1 LVRVKRY
8 FFFFLDCMWEH
19 PFDKKRRLE
28 RTAFSQ
34 AINNKLPRNMVNK
47 IFGYKEIMNE
57 LSGYNTP
64 GTLNNARLS
73 KMAHWIANAPVQ
85 GMNSSEKLRALRTVM
100 NEIGHLNFPYSNRE
114 VQKSILDLYID
125 NLKFVNSKEKL
136 KNLLSFVQPLSGFD
150 RIYMKYIG
158 LTSSKFFNLNT
169 PTRRKVLNLMK
180 DIPYTQ
186 REILAIIGN
195 RQEMIK
201 AIRTDLNLL
210 IKRKQNVLKRITG
223 NAPAVT
229 ETNRKV
235 KERIDREL
243 REVRKRKRNLN
254 NMSTGSLKKLT
265 INASKAL
272 EKNEM

>member
-1 LVRVKRY
+1 
-8 FFFFLDCMWEH
+8 
-19 PFDKKRRLE
+19 
-28 RTAFSQ
+28 
-34 AINNKLPRNMVNK
+34 
-47 IFGYKEIMNE
+47 MNE

-73 KMAHWIANAPVQ
+73 KMAHWIANTPVQ

-100 NEIGHLNFPYSNRE
+100 NEIRHLNFPFHRRE
-114 VQKSILDLYID
+114 AQKTLLDVYID

-136 KNLLSFVQPLSGFD
+136 KNLLSFAQPLSGFD
-150 RIYMKYIG
+150 ARFMKYIG

-169 PTRRKVLNLMK
+169 PTRRKVLNLVK
-180 DIPYTQ
+180 DIRYPVTA
-186 REILAIIGN
+186 REITAIIGN

-243 REVRKRKRNLN
+243 REARKRKRNLN

>member
-1 LVRVKRY
+1 
-8 FFFFLDCMWEH
+8 MWEH
-19 PFDKKRRLE
+19 PFNKKRRLE

-57 LSGYNTP
+57 LPS
-64 GTLNNARLS
+64 TLNNARRS
-73 KMAHWIANAPVQ
+73 KMAHWIANAAVP
-85 GMNSSEKLRALRTVM
+85 GMNSSDKLRALRIVM
-100 NEIGHLNFPYSNRE
+100 SKIGHLNFPMNKNNEQQR
-114 VQKSILDLYID
+114 VLDVYID
-125 NLKFVNSKEKL
+125 HLKFVNSKEKL
-136 KNLLSFVQPLSGFD
+136 NNLLSFVQPFSSRWDGKV
-150 RIYMKYIG
+150 MKNIG
-158 LTSSKFFNLNT
+158 LTPSTFFNLNT

-201 AIRTDLNLL
+201 AIRRDLNYV
-210 IKRKQNVLKRITG
+210 IKKKQNVVKRIFG

-254 NMSTGSLKKLT
+254 NMSTGSLKKLA
-265 INASKAL
+265 INGFWK
-272 EKNEM
+272 KP

>member
-1 LVRVKRY
+1 
-8 FFFFLDCMWEH
+8 MWEH

-114 VQKSILDLYID
+114 VQKRLLDVYID

-150 RIYMKYIG
+150 RRYMKYIG

-169 PTRRKVLNLMK
+169 PTRRKVLNLVK
-180 DIPYTQ
+180 DIRYPGPG
-186 REILAIIGN
+186 REIIAIIGN

-201 AIRTDLNLL
+201 AIRNDLNYV
-210 IKRKQNVLKRITG
+210 IKRKQNVVKRNFG

-243 REVRKRKRNLN
+243 REARKRKRNLN

-265 INASKAL
+265 INAFKAR